1 VFEFVFVFVLVCKI
15 SYNTEHKFDVCVL
28 HACVFVCVCCVR
40 MRVFVCVHVH
50 TRHTHQ
56 IYALYYTISH
66 PPSRTPTPLTNTH
79 IKTHLFTQA
88 VICSTTLG
96 AAPRAQLGAGPS
108 PTCIEYSSTGEY
120 VLCARTDG
128 NLTVF
133 RRCLVLHLYARL
145 SLNMHEQ
152 PSY

>member
-1 VFEFVFVFVLVCKI
+1 MVEVCLCLFLCLCWYVRYHI
-15 SYNTEHKFDVCVL
+15 IQSINLMCVSYMC
-28 HACVFVCVCCVR
+28 VCVCCVR
-40 MRVFVCVHVH
+40 MCVCVHVH

-56 IYALYYTISH
+56 IYALYYIIPH
-66 PPSRTPTPLTNTH
+66 PPSHTPTSLTHTHINTH
-79 IKTHLFTQA
+79 LYTQA
-88 VICSTTLG
+88 VICSSTLG

-145 SLNMHEQ
+145 SHMSLNGH
-152 PSY
+152 